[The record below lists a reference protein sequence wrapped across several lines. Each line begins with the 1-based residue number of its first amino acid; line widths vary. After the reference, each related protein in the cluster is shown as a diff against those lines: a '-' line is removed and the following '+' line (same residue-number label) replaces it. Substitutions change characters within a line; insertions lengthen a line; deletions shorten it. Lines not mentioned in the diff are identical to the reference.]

1 MKNLSIKIIFLAVF
15 AFIIFFGGS
24 ALVNSTGD
32 DKFCTLCH
40 KWMNPMVTAYH
51 NDVHGGASKYGFK
64 AKCVDCHLP
73 HDSYI
78 GYVFK
83 KASNGISE
91 VTHMMTHDAKNQ
103 PWIENRKNRANFVYD
118 SGCLSCHKTI
128 LDKNS
133 SNANITDMHALYS
146 KFKDDVKNKLDCVSC
161 HKNVGHNNLGKTLY
175 EIKHPPVG
183 NW

>member
-1 MKNLSIKIIFLAVF
+1 MDGSDGDSLSQRR
-15 AFIIFFGGS
+15 S
-24 ALVNSTGD
+24 WW
-32 DKFCTLCH
+32 C
-40 KWMNPMVTAYH
+40 
-51 NDVHGGASKYGFK
+51 KYDFK

-103 PWIENRKNRANFVYD
+103 PWIENRKNRAKFVYD

-146 KFKDDVKNKLDCVSC
+146 KVKDDVKINLTASAVIKMSVIIILAKL
-161 HKNVGHNNLGKTLY
+161 Y
-175 EIKHPPVG
+175 MR
-183 NW
+183 